1 LCLFE
6 LLLETEGEHFTSR
19 RAVWLARFLETVK
32 SNFGFFK
39 WMEAILEFIFKITS
53 RNPAVREWF
62 YAN

>member
-1 LCLFE
+1 
-6 LLLETEGEHFTSR
+6 
-19 RAVWLARFLETVK
+19 LETVK

-53 RNPAVREWF
+53 RNTAVREWF